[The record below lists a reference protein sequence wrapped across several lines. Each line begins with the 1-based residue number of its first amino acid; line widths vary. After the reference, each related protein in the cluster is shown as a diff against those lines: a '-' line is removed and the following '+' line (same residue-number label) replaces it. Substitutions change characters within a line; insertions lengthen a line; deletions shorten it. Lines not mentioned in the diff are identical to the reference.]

1 MEWVNGQLQSWIPVD
16 DRGLTLGDG
25 FFTTIQIW
33 KGKPLL
39 WELHQARLSAS
50 AERLQL
56 SLTEPEQLYDRL
68 LSCVADVYHGS
79 AKIIITRGS
88 GPRGYGI
95 RACQAPREIISVH
108 DYPTIYQQ
116 WQQSGIPLAVCQGRL
131 GASPLVAGLKC
142 LGRLEQVLLKAELET
157 RGAVEGVVLDIDD
170 NIVETVTAN
179 VFWRRDSVVYTP
191 ALQASG
197 VSGVMRAWIMQ
208 QLAQSGLVC
217 RQLRAGLAALQSA
230 DEVFISN
237 ALMEVVPVTGIEDV
251 TYHDHSLARQ
261 LQAAF
266 CQTTKA

>member
-1 MEWVNGQLQSWIPVD
+1 MEWVNGQLQSWLPVD
-16 DRGLTLGDG
+16 DRGLALGDG

-33 KGKPLL
+33 KGRPLL
-39 WELHQARLSAS
+39 WDLHWARLISS

-56 SLTEPEQLYDRL
+56 TLAEPGKLYDRL
-68 LSCVADVYHGS
+68 LSCVADVHHGS

-88 GPRGYGI
+88 GPRGYSI
-95 RACQAPREIISVH
+95 RACQTPCEIISVH

-116 WQQSGIPLAVCQGRL
+116 WQQTGVSLAVCQGRL
-131 GASPLVAGLKC
+131 GSSPLLAGLKS

-157 RGAVEGVVLDIDD
+157 RGALEGVVLDTDD

-191 ALQASG
+191 DLQTSG
-197 VSGVMRAWIMQ
+197 VAGVMRAWIMQ

-217 RQLRAGLAALQSA
+217 CQLRAGLAALKSA

>member
-1 MEWVNGQLQSWIPVD
+1 MEWVNGQLQSWLPLD
-16 DRGLTLGDG
+16 DRGFTLGDG

-33 KGKPLL
+33 KGRPLL
-39 WELHQARLSAS
+39 WDLHQARLIAS

-56 SLTEPEQLYDRL
+56 TLAEPEKLHDRL
-68 LSCVADVYHGS
+68 LSCVAHVHHGS

-95 RACQAPREIISVH
+95 RACQTPREIISVH
-108 DYPTIYQQ
+108 DYPKLYQQ
-116 WQQSGIPLAVCQGRL
+116 WQQSGVSLAVCQGRL
-131 GASPLVAGLKC
+131 GASPLVAGLKS
-142 LGRLEQVLLKAELET
+142 LGRLEQVLLKAELDA
-157 RGAVEGVVLDIDD
+157 RGAVEGLVLDMDD

-191 ALQASG
+191 DLQASG
-197 VSGVMRAWIMQ
+197 VTGVMRAWILQ
-208 QLAQSGLVC
+208 QLAQSGLEC
-217 RQLRAGLAALQSA
+217 CQLRAGLVALQSA

-251 TYHDHSLARQ
+251 TYQDHSLARQ
-261 LQAAF
+261 LQTAF